1 MRNLFT
7 TRVKVIL
14 VIAALLTAG
23 LAILSGVT
31 NTTVP
36 DLLIKGLLAPVRGAA
51 TTLTNAAEKYYGYM
65 FRYEA
70 LAAENEVLEAR
81 IAEMEDVARQ
91 ADSVSRE
98 NERLR
103 QILELP
109 AAQENYELVD
119 AYIIGRSSTDWE
131 NTFTINRGTN
141 SGINQNMCAIT
152 ATGQVV
158 GLVTEAGTN
167 YAEVTT
173 VLDSTL
179 EISGTISTSGYN
191 GMVRGGYATGT
202 ETLLR
207 MNYLPSAAIIRNKD
221 QVVTSGS
228 TVYPRGLI
236 IGSVVDAGY
245 EATGVAKYALLDP
258 AADISSLEQV
268 FIITDYTTD
277 TGTTGSA
284 TDSTGSTEATEATAA
299 GTAEPAATVPAT
311 TTPTV
316 AGAVG

>member
-14 VIAALLTAG
+14 VVAALLTAG
-23 LAILSGVT
+23 LAILSGIT
-31 NTTVP
+31 NTTIP
-36 DLLIKGLLAPVRGAA
+36 DLLVQGALAPFRAA
-51 TTLTNAAEKYYGYM
+51 GTALTSTAEKYYSYM

-70 LAAENEVLEAR
+70 LEAENEVLEQR

-103 QILELP
+103 KALGFKATHED
-109 AAQENYELVD
+109 YKMVD
-119 AYIIGRSSTDWE
+119 AYIIGWSSTDWE

-141 SGINQNMCAIT
+141 AGIQENMCVIT
-152 ATGQVV
+152 ANGEVV
-158 GLVTEAGTN
+158 GLVTAVGVN

-191 GMVRGGYATGT
+191 GMVKGGYISGN
-202 ETLLR
+202 ETLLQ
-207 MNYLPSAAIIRNKD
+207 MNYLPSSAIIRNSD

-236 IGSVVDAGY
+236 IGYVVDAGY
-245 EATGVAKYALLDP
+245 EDTGVAKYALLDP
-258 AADISSLEQV
+258 AAEIDSLEQI
-268 FIITDYTTD
+268 FIITEYTTEIE
-277 TGTTGSA
+277 TTTA
-284 TDSTGSTEATEATAA
+284 TDTAAAEPTEAPTEASTQA
-299 GTAEPAATVPAT
+299 TAE
-311 TTPTV
+311 TPV
-316 AGAVG
+316 E